1 MILFD
6 VGANRGD
13 AVVAGL
19 EQGYTV
25 VAIEPSRVFAQLVKN
40 FIYDSRVTP
49 LRCAVSD
56 TNDQLVE
63 FYEAEEDGLSTL
75 NKDWLTSDQ
84 MPYNGKPYTTTS
96 ASTVTIDA
104 LADRYGYPDL
114 IKIDVEGAEWN
125 VLKGMT
131 RAYGVVAFE
140 WTLATLDEHQK
151 QLQYLANLG
160 YTDVGPQFIEHHLQ
174 RPSEWFDLSDFDF
187 RGWHTLSAH
196 DWETDGW
203 KASMLRPTADVGMV
217 WVSRKNQ
224 HQLETEKATK

>member
-6 VGANRGD
+6 IGANRGD

-25 VAIEPSRVFAQLVKN
+25 VAVEPSRVFAQLVKN

-63 FYEAEEDGLSTL
+63 FYEADEDGLSTL
-75 NKDWLTSDQ
+75 NKDWLTSER
-84 MPYNGKPYTTTS
+84 MPYNGKPYTTTF
-96 ASTVTIDA
+96 ASTTTIDA
-104 LADRYGYPDL
+104 LADKYGHPDL

-140 WTLATLDEHQK
+140 WTLATLDEHQN
-151 QLQYLANLG
+151 QLQYLASLG
-160 YTDVGPQFIEHHLQ
+160 YTEVGPQFIEHHLQ
-174 RPSEWFDLSDFDF
+174 QPSKWFNLSNFDF
-187 RGWHTLSAH
+187 RSWCTSNAH
-196 DWETDGW
+196 HWETDGW
-203 KASMLRPTADVGMV
+203 KTSMLRPTADVGMV
-217 WVSRKNQ
+217 WVSHKNQ